1 MIYSYFGTNKFL
13 KDEQIKKLITEFEKR
28 YTALAIDHFNGE
40 EMTKEVLI
48 DALSTAPFLTEKKM
62 VIINQLGAN
71 KTLSE
76 KIVSLLEMTASTTD
90 LVLVENNF
98 DSKSA
103 LHNYLK
109 KHSTFSNSKELDER
123 LLAQWA
129 QNYAK
134 NSGATLSATNAL
146 FLVDRI
152 GRNQLQVAHE
162 IDKLALFSS
171 DITKESIEQLVDFT
185 PHSLIFA
192 MLDAA
197 LSGNLT
203 RMLNYYE
210 EQKMQGTEPLAI
222 LGMIIWQL
230 HNLALTQAGSGL
242 SVDEIASKTKLKPYS
257 IQKNQTSLRSIN
269 RTILIAYIDK
279 TIEVDKKIKTSSV
292 DHHDA
297 IRNLLDS
304 FAR

>member
-13 KDEQIKKLITEFEKR
+13 KDEQIKKLIAEFEKR

-242 SVDEIASKTKLKPYS
+242 SVDEIASKTKLKHYS

-292 DHHDA
+292 DHDDA
-297 IRNLLDS
+297 IRNLLVS